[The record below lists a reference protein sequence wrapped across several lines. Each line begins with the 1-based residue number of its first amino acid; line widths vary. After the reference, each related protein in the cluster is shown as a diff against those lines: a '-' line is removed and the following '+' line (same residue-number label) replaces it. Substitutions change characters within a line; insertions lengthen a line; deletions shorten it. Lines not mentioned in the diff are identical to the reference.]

1 MKINGNS
8 IAGKIQEVAQAVTS
22 NSKEV
27 AKEVGKSSQNMT
39 GKIEMSMRSVAED
52 SIDKLQLLGDANRA
66 KLEETLQKA
75 KQDKQNAVS
84 DINAKLQPGG
94 SVAGN
99 VLYGSREGFDA
110 GKKSGEQAHTD
121 THATGPKFIAGMAGG
136 IVGGISGAID
146 GYNVGNSGGSTED
159 IRKEAR
165 ANADYS
171 GGIAGSHAMFLDE
184 TPGERADY
192 PRYKQYQ
199 ANGGKMSYEEWNA
212 EFGAHYSGGGTNGTI
227 IVGVNKEAEPQPAPT
242 EEESTTTTQPSG
254 DGNDEAWDQLA
265 EYSGANDSEYIRDA
279 NSSEDPLTQVGNYSE
294 TGHNN

>member
-1 MKINGNS
+1 MKINGNA
-8 IAGKIQEVAQAVTS
+8 ITAKIQEVAQAVTS
-22 NSKEV
+22 E
-27 AKEVGKSSQNMT
+27 AKEVTKVAVSEGKQVTEKFES
-39 GKIEMSMRSVAED
+39 SMRSVAQD
-52 SIDKLQLLGDANRA
+52 AKGNLQLAGDASRA
-66 KLEETLQKA
+66 RLQETIEKA
-75 KQDKQNAVS
+75 RQDKANAVS

-94 SVAGN
+94 SVTGN
-99 VLYGSREGFDA
+99 VLYGAREGFDA

-146 GYNVGNSGGSTED
+146 GYNVGNSGGSVED

-192 PRYKQYQ
+192 PRYKEYQ

-212 EFGAHYSGGGTNGTI
+212 EFGAHGHSGGHGA
-227 IVGVNKEAEPQPAPT
+227 IVYTQAPK
-242 EEESTTTTQPSG
+242 EEEQPTPTQEENTATTQPSG
-254 DGNDEAWDQLA
+254 DGNDEAWNDLA

-279 NSSEDPLTQVGNYSE
+279 NSTEDPLTQLGNYAE

>member
-22 NSKEV
+22 TANEV
-27 AKEVGKSSQNMT
+27 TKKVVSEGKQVAERSES
-39 GKIEMSMRSVAED
+39 SMRSVAQD
-52 SIDKLQLLGDANRA
+52 AKGNLQLAGDASRA
-66 KLEETLQKA
+66 KLEETIQKA
-75 KQDKQNAVS
+75 KQDKQKAVS
-84 DINAKLQPGG
+84 NINAKLQPGG

-99 VLYGSREGFDA
+99 VLYGAREGFDA

-121 THATGPKFIAGMAGG
+121 THAQGPKFIAGMAGG

-146 GYNVGNSGGSTED
+146 GYNIGNSGGSVED

-184 TPGERADY
+184 TPGERQDY

-199 ANGGKMSYEEWNA
+199 ANGGEMSYEDWNA
-212 EFGAHYSGGGTNGTI
+212 EFGAHHSSGGSGTI
-227 IVGVNKEAEPQPAPT
+227 VYTETKQEPQPAPS
-242 EEESTTTTQPSG
+242 EEENATSTEPSG
-254 DGNDEAWDQLA
+254 DGNDEAWNQLG
-265 EYSGANDSEYIRDA
+265 EYSGANDSEYVQDA
-279 NSSEDPLTQVGNYSE
+279 NSTEDPLTQLGNYSR